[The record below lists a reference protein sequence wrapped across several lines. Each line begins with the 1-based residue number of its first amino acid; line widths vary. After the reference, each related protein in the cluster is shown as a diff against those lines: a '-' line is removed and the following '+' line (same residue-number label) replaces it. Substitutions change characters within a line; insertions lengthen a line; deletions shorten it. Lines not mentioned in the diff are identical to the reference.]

1 MSDPKLSPEN
11 IKALLVSTATSH
23 AVRRMVEHL
32 VIGDLPFEDKE
43 VLSSWPCNRM
53 DGSQANYYSFF
64 KNTQLPADMD
74 TDDDMNFK
82 AALQVVKNF
91 FTACES
97 EKQEEFLR
105 QGTLIFDG
113 CVKGQRPE
121 YVAQQSIID
130 SIYSIEL
137 FSAMSDEEKEQNKA
151 GLKAA
156 FVLKQILAE
165 YRRVKAEIELE
176 HTFKY
181 QTLEENV
188 EAIIY
193 ATILKTERLLKE
205 HNINH
210 DVLTE
215 IWQCDGFFCDMWF
228 ASSLVNDPETE
239 KSKTV
244 RDQIMEITETWP
256 DYAQNMTFILDY
268 AAVIQDR
275 LFSNRFHNP
284 EKNWLQESFKV
295 WNAYAAA
302 ALRLGEIYSKYRNHL
317 PLDNAE
323 IAKLKERV
331 EKSKPL
337 IVTEGKTDW
346 MHIKNAYRHFKR
358 NGHYPN
364 MILSFLE
371 NTENMGD
378 EAMLRMCKEYA
389 RVSQER
395 PVIFIAD
402 ADNLK
407 IIREMSEP
415 GKPFKSWG
423 NNVFSFCLPTPPH
436 REKYH
441 NISIEFYYTD
451 KEIATPDPNNKRRL
465 LFSNQVKETIEKNKT
480 THTHQSFVRLC
491 EPNIDDE
498 YLKYIYDNQC
508 ELVEDNQGNKVAH
521 SKYSFARKIY
531 VGEPGFE
538 NFDLSNFSLIFDV
551 IQAILFPNDA
561 DQKENVR

>member
-1 MSDPKLSPEN
+1 MGSLMTDSEFSSQN
-11 IKALLVSTATSH
+11 IKALLMSMATGH
-23 AVRRMVEHL
+23 AVRRIVEHL

-43 VLSSWPCNRM
+43 VLGSWPCNRM

-64 KNTQLPADMD
+64 KNNQLPIDMD
-74 TDDDMNFK
+74 TEDDINYK
-82 AALQVVKNF
+82 AALRVIKNF
-91 FTACES
+91 FTACENENQDEIS
-97 EKQEEFLR
+97 R

-113 CVKGQRPE
+113 CVKEQRPE
-121 YVAQQSIID
+121 YIAQQTVID
-130 SIYSIEL
+130 SVYSLEL
-137 FSAMSDEEKEQNKA
+137 FSKMTAEEKEQNKA

-156 FVLKQILAE
+156 FVLKQILGE
-165 YRRVKAEIELE
+165 YRRIKAEIELE
-176 HTFKY
+176 HAFKY

-188 EAIIY
+188 DAIIY
-193 ATILKTERLLKE
+193 ATILITERLLKE
-205 HNINH
+205 HDINC

-215 IWQCDGFFCDMWF
+215 MWQCGGFFCDMWF
-228 ASSLVNDPETE
+228 ASTLVNDPETE

-275 LFSNRFHNP
+275 LFSNRQHNP

-323 IAKLKERV
+323 IATLKERV

-337 IVTEGKTDW
+337 IITEGKTDW

-358 NGHYPN
+358 NGNYPN
-364 MILSFLE
+364 MLLSFLE
-371 NTENMGD
+371 NTESMGD

-389 RVSQER
+389 KVSQER

-402 ADNLK
+402 ADNPK
-407 IIREMSEP
+407 IIREMSESEK
-415 GKPFKSWG
+415 GFKSWG

-436 REKYH
+436 RTKYQK
-441 NISIEFYYTD
+441 ISIEFYYTD
-451 KEIATPDPNNKRRL
+451 EEIATPDPDNKRRL
-465 LFSNQVKETIEKNKT
+465 LFSNQVKEIVEKNKT
-480 THTHQSFVRLC
+480 TNTHQSFVRLC
-491 EPNIDDE
+491 DPQIDDE
-498 YLKYIYDNQC
+498 YLKYIYDDQC
-508 ELVEDNQGNKVAH
+508 ELIEDNQGNKVAH

-531 VGEPGFE
+531 NNEPGFK

-551 IQAILFPNDA
+551 IQAILFSKNSKP
-561 DQKENVR
+561 

>member
-1 MSDPKLSPEN
+1 MSDPKFSSEN
-11 IKALLVSTATSH
+11 IKALLMSMATGH
-23 AVRRMVEHL
+23 AVRRIVEHL
-32 VIGDLPFEDKE
+32 VVGDLPFEDKE
-43 VLSSWPCNRM
+43 VLSSWPCNCI
-53 DGSQANYYSFF
+53 DGLQANYYSFF
-64 KNTQLPADMD
+64 KNNQLPAEMD
-74 TDDDMNFK
+74 ADDDINFK
-82 AALQVVKNF
+82 AALRVVKNF

-97 EKQEEFLR
+97 ENQDEISR

-113 CVKGQRPE
+113 CVKEQRPE
-121 YVAQQSIID
+121 YIAQQTIID
-130 SIYSIEL
+130 SVYSLDL
-137 FSAMSDEEKEQNKA
+137 FSEMTTEEKEQNKA

-176 HTFKY
+176 HAFKY

-188 EAIIY
+188 DAIIY
-193 ATILKTERLLKE
+193 ATILITERLLKE
-205 HNINH
+205 YDINC
-210 DVLTE
+210 DVLAE
-215 IWQCDGFFCDMWF
+215 MWQCGGFFCDMWF
-228 ASSLVNDPETE
+228 ASTLINDPEKE

-244 RDQIMEITETWP
+244 REQIMEITETWP

-275 LFSNRFHNP
+275 LFSNRQHNP

-323 IAKLKERV
+323 ITKLKERV

-358 NGHYPN
+358 NGHYSD
-364 MILSFLE
+364 MLLTFLE

-378 EAMLRMCKEYA
+378 ESLLRMCKEYA
-389 RVSQER
+389 RVFQER

-402 ADNLK
+402 ADNPK
-407 IIREMSEP
+407 IMREMNAP
-415 GKPFKSWG
+415 GKRFKYWG
-423 NNVFSFCLPTPPH
+423 NNVFSFCLPTPHH
-436 REKYH
+436 RTKYQK
-441 NISIEFYYTD
+441 ISIEFYYTD
-451 KEIATPDPNNKRRL
+451 EEIATPDPDNKRRL

-480 THTHQSFVRLC
+480 TNKHQSFVRLC
-491 EPNIDDE
+491 APNIDDE
-498 YLKYIYDNQC
+498 YLKYIYDEQC
-508 ELVEDNQGNKVAH
+508 DLIEDHLGNKVAH
-521 SKYSFARKIY
+521 SKYTFAKKFMIANQ
-531 VGEPGFE
+531 V
-538 NFDLSNFSLIFDV
+538 LIILIF
-551 IQAILFPNDA
+551 QILL
-561 DQKENVR
+561 